1 MQIENFIMSLLESLP
16 KVSVIKN
23 AIIVINKNFIFP
35 FIKGI
40 DKDKKVQGNKKRPK
54 ASEVRNGVKIINII
68 QAYLNQHFN
77 VNVNSLGR
85 AYTNVANTNEKTIR
99 LSINNFQSQ

>member
-1 MQIENFIMSLLESLP
+1 MSLLESLP

-40 DKDKKVQGNKKRPK
+40 DKDKKVQGTKKRQK

>member
-1 MQIENFIMSLLESLP
+1 MSLLESLP

-40 DKDKKVQGNKKRPK
+40 DKDKKVQGTKKRPK